1 MALWAKVQSLSGPA
15 INKVHCLYGDHF
27 PIEVRYVLAN
37 WIEDRMCSKGG
48 VLDEASS
55 PGGGSTTP
63 PSTLNLD
70 PDNPNHEQLIS
81 TFVMSLISELERKA
95 NSMVNEDP
103 YLIRVKLLNAAQNF
117 RQRYTLDPV
126 SLYRYIRHCISVEQS
141 LVDQSER
148 FVMPNNLPITDV
160 YGSTVIDS
168 TGEIM
173 EKLQYIKHKTME
185 TADILRRMEQEQEA
199 FALKCHDRQKL
210 EGIIHLHRMQQQQG
224 NVQQNSMQVQAIEK
238 NFQEQKQRF
247 EYELKQ
253 RITNLFQLKQD
264 LEDKITL
271 SVTELSALQSKV
283 LDEELTRWKREQQ
296 LAGNGAPLT
305 NNLDTLQS
313 WCEDLAELIWHNRH
327 QLKEVE
333 RLKTSIPV
341 FNQQPQ
347 QQAQG
352 AADRIP
358 QLQEKVTQLLS
369 SLVTSTFIVEKQ
381 PPQVM
386 KTNTR
391 FTSTVRLLVG
401 GRLNVHMTPP
411 QVKVAIISE
420 AQANALLRQDKSD
433 KPCDTSGEIL
443 NNTGTMEYHQG
454 TRHLSVHFR
463 NMQLKRIKRAEK
475 KGTESV
481 MDEKFC
487 LHFQCQFTVGE
498 KELIFKIWT
507 LSLPVVV
514 IVHGNQEPHAWATV
528 TWDNAF
534 GEPGRMPF
542 QVPERVPWFRVAQ
555 ALNVKFKSMTGRA
568 LTESNLQFLSEKA
581 FRTLHTQPPPQPPD
595 LLTWSQFCKEP
606 LPDRNFTFWEWF
618 YAIMKLTREHLRGP
632 WVDGSILGFV
642 GRNQAEE
649 MLSSSGTSGCF
660 LLRFSDSELGGIT
673 IAWVHNDGK
682 VFSLAPFT
690 SKDLQTRS
698 LADRINDIGHLTV
711 LYPDIPKGSAF
722 GKYYTP
728 LQDPMTNNNGKGYVK
743 PQLKTHIPGLGDP
756 SSTGAQGAG
765 DSHGMHAFSPSP
777 GMHGGGPTSC
787 AAAAAAL
794 SPQGGM
800 QSPFGNMG
808 YYNNNPTSPSAAS
821 DESSLHGNTTPT
833 HPHDFG
839 SMNPVATTT
848 SGGGTGGASR

>member
-1 MALWAKVQSLSGPA
+1 
-15 INKVHCLYGDHF
+15 
-27 PIEVRYVLAN
+27 
-37 WIEDRMCSKGG
+37 MCRG
-48 VLDEASS
+48 VVEQPSS
-55 PGGGSTTP
+55 PGDGTTTP
-63 PSTLNLD
+63 TTMNLD
-70 PDNPNHEQLIS
+70 PDNPNHEQLIN

-95 NSMVNEDP
+95 NAMVNEDP

-117 RQRYTLDPV
+117 RQRYTLDPL

-148 FVMPNNLPITDV
+148 FVMPNNLPSHGDL
-160 YGSTVIDS
+160 YGSNVIDS

-224 NVQQNSMQVQAIEK
+224 NVQQNTMQVQAIEK

-253 RITNLFQLKQD
+253 RNEFGIVVMMITLTNLFQLKQD

-333 RLKTSIPV
+333 RLKTNIPV
-341 FNQQPQ
+341 FNQQAQ
-347 QQAQG
+347 QQAQ
-352 AADRIP
+352 AASDRIP
-358 QLQEKVTQLLS
+358 QLQEKVS
-369 SLVTSTFIVEKQ
+369 NAAAVIAGDEHVHSGEAAPAGDENEHAVHVNGAAAGS
-381 PPQVM
+381 
-386 KTNTR
+386 
-391 FTSTVRLLVG
+391 

-534 GEPGRMPF
+534 GRAWEDAV

-595 LLTWSQFCKEP
+595 MLTWSQFCKEP

-728 LQDPMTNNNGKGYVK
+728 LQDPMTNNNGKGY
-743 PQLKTHIPGLGDP
+743 TRDP
-756 SSTGAQGAG
+756 SNAGTPAPADAHGIHPQG
-765 DSHGMHAFSPSP
+765 FSPAP
-777 GMHGGGPTSC
+777 GMLGGGPTSC
-787 AAAAAAL
+787 AAAAAL

-833 HPHDFG
+833 HHHDFG

-848 SGGGTGGASR
+848 SGGGAGGASR